1 MLLFDVLGSLAEF
14 LGGAGYLD
22 PEICPKF
29 D

>member
-1 MLLFDVLGSLAEF
+1 MLLFDVSGSLVEF

-22 PEICPKF
+22 PERCPKF